1 VTEPLRDTAGAWSA
15 LDPQIAEYVRTVWA
29 PSLIPIEELTA
40 ATARQRTK
48 ARLEAASPAPPVHA
62 VVPITLEVDGHTVR
76 GRLYKP
82 VEAATWV
89 IVYFHGGGWVTGDL
103 DTADGLARRLAE
115 RSGADVVSVDY
126 RLAPEHQFPAAVD
139 DAAVAVQW
147 SRAFARDRPLAVA
160 GDSAGGN
167 LAAVCS
173 QGDLAVVSNVRA
185 RLLIYPVLDA
195 DLGRASYTAFPE
207 EFPLG
212 EGIMAWYWD
221 QYVPDLATRSDWR
234 ASPLRSAELASAAP
248 TLLVLASHDPLVDEG
263 REYAAALR
271 EAGAVVRTLE
281 YAGTVH
287 GFVGLPCGFSVSD
300 RALTEACV
308 ALRQLVFSGSG

>member
-1 VTEPLRDTAGAWSA
+1 VTEPQQDTAAAWSA

-29 PSLIPIEELTA
+29 PTLIPIAELSA
-40 ATARQRTK
+40 ATARRRTQ
-48 ARLEAASPAPPVHA
+48 ARLEAASPAPPLHDVA
-62 VVPITLEVDGHTVR
+62 QITMEVDGRAVD

-126 RLAPEHQFPAAVD
+126 RLAPEHRFPAAVD

-147 SRAFARDRPLAVA
+147 SRAFAGDRPLTVA

-173 QGDLAVVSNVRA
+173 QGDLARGSNVA
-185 RLLIYPVLDA
+185 AQLLIYPVVDA
-195 DLGRASYTAFPE
+195 DLRRASYTAFPK

-234 ASPLRSAELASAAP
+234 ASPLRSARLASAAP
-248 TLLVLASHDPLVDEG
+248 TVLVLASHDPLVDEG
-263 REYAAALR
+263 REYAAAL
-271 EAGAVVRTLE
+271 EASGAVVRTLE
-281 YAGTVH
+281 YPGTVH
-287 GFVGLPCGFSVSD
+287 GFVGLPGFSVGD
-300 RALTEACV
+300 RALTDACA
-308 ALRQLVFSGSG
+308 ALEQFVFQDPR